1 MKLKWVLIIIL
12 LSNIVLNAASLKKQ
26 TEKKIDRLLSR
37 MTLEEKVGQM
47 TQVTLET
54 VSLTREVG
62 SFVNILEKAKL
73 RDAIVGHHV
82 GSILNTGGQANTLKN
97 WLDMIQSIQN
107 MAVKGTRLGIPIIY
121 GIDAIH
127 GANYTRDATIFPQ
140 SIAMAATF
148 DTLLMKE
155 AARITA
161 LEVRASGIPWNFN
174 PVLGVGRNPLW
185 SRFFETFGEAPFV
198 VGQFGKAYIKGL
210 EGTTPAGEHVLACMK
225 HYAGYS
231 FPLNGHDRTPAWIPE
246 RMMRDIFLPPFK
258 TAVEA
263 GARTVMVNSSEVNG
277 IPAHSNHHLLTD
289 ILKNEYGFTGFVVS
303 DWEDIKRLYD
313 RDGVAASAEDAV
325 RMAVMAGVDMSMVP
339 YDFTFY
345 DHLLKL
351 VKEGKVPQ
359 SRIDDA
365 VRRILRV
372 KYEADLFAHPYPD
385 KKLQNKFALP
395 ASVET
400 AYRAAGEAITLLK
413 NKEHILP
420 LKKNAK
426 VLLTGPTANLLSAMN
441 GGWTITWQGNE
452 EKLYPKE
459 KETLLRAIQNTI
471 GTDNVTYLP
480 GADFRKSL
488 DLNSLQSKA
497 EEADVIIV
505 ALGENAY
512 CETPGNVNDL
522 SISSAQ
528 IDLAE
533 AAYKTGKPVVLVLFE
548 GRPRVI
554 HPIVDK
560 ASAIVMGYLPG
571 MEGGRAMAAV
581 LFGDINPSGKLPFTY
596 PASPNG
602 FVTYDHKPL
611 EEFDQNH
618 YNYEFP
624 FGHGLSYTKF
634 SYENLQIDKKRCK
647 ADGAI
652 SVRVTVKN
660 IGGRAGRE
668 SVLVYGRD
676 LVGSVSRPTRQ
687 LIAFNK
693 INLKPGESRE
703 VTFKIPMKR
712 FAFTNRKNK
721 KVVEPGAFKIYVSN
735 LAQGFKVEK

>member
-1 MKLKWVLIIIL
+1 MRQMLLIL
-12 LSNIVLNAASLKKQ
+12 FLSNIFVYGSSLDKQ
-26 TEKKIDRLLSR
+26 IEKKIDVLLNQ
-37 MTLEEKVGQM
+37 MTIEEKAGQM
-47 TQVTLET
+47 TQITLEA
-54 VSLTREVG
+54 VSKPRVPG
-62 SFVNILEKAKL
+62 SFVNILDLKKL
-73 RDAIVGHHV
+73 ENAIVAHHV
-82 GSILNTGGQANTLKN
+82 GSLLNTGGQANTLQN
-97 WLDMIQSIQN
+97 WRDMIRRIQD
-107 MAVKGTRLGIPIIY
+107 MATQKTRLSIPVLY

-127 GANYTRDATIFPQ
+127 GANYTKGATIFPQ

-148 DTLLMKE
+148 NTLLMKE

-185 SRFFETFGEAPFV
+185 SRFFETFGESPFV
-198 VGQFGKAYIKGL
+198 VSEFGKAYIEGL
-210 EGTTPAGEHVLACMK
+210 QGNAPMGDHVLACMK
-225 HYAGYS
+225 HFVGYS
-231 FPLNGHDRTPAWIPE
+231 FPLNGFDRTPAWIPE

-258 TAVEA
+258 TAVMA

-277 IPAHSNHHLLTD
+277 IPTHSNHHLLTD

-303 DWEDIKRLYD
+303 DWEDIKRLYE
-313 RDGVAASAEDAV
+313 RDGVAASPEDAV

-339 YDFTFY
+339 YDFSFY
-345 DHLLKL
+345 DHLVKL
-351 VKEGKVPQ
+351 VKEDKVPQ

-372 KYEADLFAHPYPD
+372 KFEAGLFDHSYPD
-385 KKLQNKFALP
+385 KKLQNKFGLP
-395 ASVET
+395 AFVESS
-400 AYRAAGEAITLLK
+400 YRAAGEAITLLK
-413 NKEHILP
+413 NKEDILP
-420 LKKNAK
+420 LKKNTK
-426 VLLTGPTANLLSAMN
+426 VLVTGPTSNLLSAMN

-459 KETLLRAIQNTI
+459 KQTLLRAIQNTI
-471 GTDNVTYLP
+471 GKEKVTYLP
-480 GADFRKSL
+480 GAGFESL
-488 DLNSLQSKA
+488 PDLISLQKKA
-497 EEADVIIV
+497 EKVDVIIV

-512 CETPGNVNDL
+512 CETPGNIKDL

-528 IDLAE
+528 IRLAE

-571 MEGGRAMAAV
+571 MEGGRAMADV
-581 LFGDINPSGKLPFTY
+581 LFGNINPSGKLPFTY
-596 PASPNG
+596 PESPNG

-611 EEFDQNH
+611 EEFDLNN
-618 YNYEFP
+618 YEYEFP

-634 SYENLQIDKKRCK
+634 LYKNLRIDKKSCK
-647 ADGAI
+647 IEGGVT
-652 SVRVTVKN
+652 VRVTVEN
-660 IGGRAGRE
+660 IGGRAGLE

-687 LIAFNK
+687 LIAFDK

-703 VTFKIPMKR
+703 LVFKIPIKR
-712 FAFTNRKNK
+712 FAFTNRENK
-721 KVVEPGAFKIYVSN
+721 KVIEPGAFKIYVSN
-735 LAQGFKVEK
+735 LEQSFVVE

>member
-1 MKLKWVLIIIL
+1 
-12 LSNIVLNAASLKKQ
+12 
-26 TEKKIDRLLSR
+26 
-37 MTLEEKVGQM
+37 MTIEEKIGQM
-47 TQVTLET
+47 TQVTLSV
-54 VSLTREVG
+54 VSNKRPPNTFINTLDPD
-62 SFVNILEKAKL
+62 KL
-73 RDAIVGHHV
+73 KHAIVDHHI
-82 GSILNTGGQANTLKN
+82 GSLLNTGGQANTLQN
-97 WLDMIQSIQN
+97 WREMIETIQN
-107 MAVKGTRLGIPIIY
+107 MAIHQTRLGIPILY

-127 GANYTRDATIFPQ
+127 GANYTKGATLFPQ

-148 DTLLMKE
+148 NTQLMKE
-155 AARITA
+155 GARITA
-161 LEVRASGIPWNFN
+161 LEVRAGGIPWNFN

-185 SRFFETFGEAPFV
+185 SRFFETFGEDPFV
-198 VGQFGKAYIKGL
+198 VSQFGKAYIQGL
-210 EGTTPAGEHVLACMK
+210 EGEAPVGEHVIACMK

-258 TAVEA
+258 AAVEA

-277 IPAHSNHHLLTD
+277 IPGHSNHHLLTD
-289 ILKNEYGFTGFVVS
+289 ILKDEYGFTGFVVS

-313 RDGVAASAEDAV
+313 RDGVAASPEDAV

-339 YDFTFY
+339 HDFSFY

-372 KYEADLFAHPYPD
+372 KFEADLFAHPYPD

-395 ASVET
+395 ASVESS
-400 AYRAAGEAITLLK
+400 YRAAGEAITLLK
-413 NKEHILP
+413 NKENILP

-459 KETLLRAIQNTI
+459 KQTLLSAIQNTI
-471 GTDNVTYLP
+471 GADMVTYLP
-480 GADFRKSL
+480 GAEFRKTP
-488 DLNSLQSKA
+488 DLNRLQSSAK
-497 EEADVIIV
+497 EADVIIV
-505 ALGENAY
+505 ALGEKAY
-512 CETPGNVNDL
+512 CETPGNITDL
-522 SISSAQ
+522 SVGSAQ

-596 PASPNG
+596 PASANG
-602 FVTYDHKPL
+602 FVTYDYKPL
-611 EEFDQNH
+611 EEFDLNH
-618 YNYEFP
+618 YVSEFP

-634 SYENLQIDKKRCK
+634 SYENLQIDKKHYK
-647 ADGAI
+647 ADGVV

-660 IGGRAGRE
+660 IGGRAGQE

-676 LVGSVSRPTRQ
+676 LVGSISRPMRQ

-693 INLKPGESRE
+693 LNLKSGESRV
-703 VTFKIPMKR
+703 VTFIIPMKR
-712 FAFTNRKNK
+712 FAFTNRENK

-735 LAQGFKVEK
+735 LEQGFEVE